1 MRFKGA
7 FIVIPRLSKL
17 LLLTLCCMSLGA
29 IAQVTDAFEASLGA
43 QQQLENTHRL
53 VIDVKRQQLQSGF
66 VAEDVMCYKRFAVN
80 NCLHEINA
88 RRTASLADLRR
99 QDILLNDQ
107 ERKRR
112 GFEEIRHI
120 ETKQTDANQQELTEK
135 RAQIV
140 SEYEARAQVFDQRQ
154 GAKLSTVDAER
165 AAAQAR
171 VNRLKTAEI
180 KAEARRIKQLSA
192 PQEAAKLRVRQ
203 VEAEK
208 RRAEHVQQQVAKQSG
223 PVKSLP
229 TPP

>member
-1 MRFKGA
+1 M
-7 FIVIPRLSKL
+7 IPRLSKL
-17 LLLTLCCMSLGA
+17 LLVTLCCMLLGA
-29 IAQVTDAFEASLGA
+29 TAQVTDAFESSLGA

-66 VAEDVMCYKRFAVN
+66 AAEDVMCYKRFAVN

-99 QDILLNDQ
+99 QDILLKDQ

-120 ETKQTDANQQELTEK
+120 ETKQTDASQQELTEK

-140 SEYEARAQVFDQRQ
+140 SEYEARVQAFNQRQ
-154 GAKLSTVDAER
+154 GPKLPTVDAER

-171 VNRLKTAEI
+171 ANRLKTAEI
-180 KAEARRIKQLSA
+180 KAEVRRIKQLSA

-208 RRAEHVQQQVAKQSG
+208 RRAEHAQQQVAKQSG